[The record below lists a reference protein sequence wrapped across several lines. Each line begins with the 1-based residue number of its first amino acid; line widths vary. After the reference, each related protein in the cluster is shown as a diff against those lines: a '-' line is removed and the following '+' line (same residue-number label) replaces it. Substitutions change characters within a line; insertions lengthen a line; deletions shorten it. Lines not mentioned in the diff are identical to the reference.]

1 MGILV
6 FGNGYAYDA
15 SINILAQVDRSIFG
29 IDHLYHRSPVDPE
42 GLLSTIPA
50 IAHTMIGFLCCKYIS
65 IAGQNVHSKIKFLKI
80 SGKFSGMKTH
90 KATGGSAG
98 NTVLALANLGAH
110 PGFIGKIGNDDFGQ
124 YFKKNG
130 LKQGIDMKLLAGDLP
145 TGVAS
150 TFISPDGER
159 TFGTYLGAA
168 ATMKAEN
175 LTLDMFKGYAYLYI
189 EGYLVQDHELI
200 LRAMQLGK
208 EAGLQI
214 CLDMASYNIVE
225 GDLEFFD
232 ILITKYV
239 DIVFANEEE
248 AKAYTGKDA
257 WGAINEIASKCSV
270 VIVKLGA
277 QGSCIKKGTEC
288 IKLEVPPVKKVVD
301 TTGAGDYYAA
311 GFLYGLTC
319 GYSLEKCSII
329 GSILASN
336 VIQVVGTTLSKKKWD
351 EIKLNIEAL
360 LQA

>member
-1 MGILV
+1 MDKIIGLGNALV
-6 FGNGYAYDA
+6 DA
-15 SINILAQVDRSIFG
+15 LAIIEDDNILTEMQLPKGSMTL
-29 IDHLYHRSPVDPE
+29 IDED
-42 GLLSTIPA
+42 
-50 IAHTMIGFLCCKYIS
+50 
-65 IAGQNVHSKIKFLKI
+65 KFLKI
-80 SGKFSGMKTH
+80 SEYFSRMETH
-90 KATGGSAG
+90 LANGGSAG
-98 NTVLALANLGAH
+98 NAIRAMACLGAGT
-110 PGFIGKIGNDDFGQ
+110 GFIGKVSNDFYGNFFRDS
-124 YFKKNG
+124 
-130 LKQGIDMKLLAGDLP
+130 LLEHGTEADLLLSTTLP
-145 TGVAS
+145 SGVAS

-168 ATMKAEN
+168 STLKAED
-175 LTLDMFKGYAYLYI
+175 LSLDMFKGYAYLFI
-189 EGYLVQDHELI
+189 EGYLVQDHDMI
-200 LRAMQLGK
+200 LRAIELAK
-208 EAGLQI
+208 EAGLQV

-225 GDLEFFD
+225 GDLEFFS
-232 ILITKYV
+232 LLVNKYV